1 MNRKVKIGTR
11 GSRLALAQAGRVAEQ
26 LQARWPGLV
35 VTLEAIKTTGD
46 KILDVPLAKVGGKGL
61 FVKEIEEALLEGRID
76 LAVHSLKDLPAQ
88 LPQGLT
94 IGATPIREDPRDVL
108 ISKDGKTFSE
118 LPPRARIGTSSLR
131 RKVQLLHARPDLEI
145 LPLRG
150 NLDTRIRKLE
160 TEDLHAIVVAAA
172 GVKRLG
178 VTARITEYLP
188 EEISIPAIGQGA
200 LAVEVRED
208 DEETLKLVK
217 ALDHWETRQATS
229 AERAFLQR
237 LFGSCQVPIAAYA
250 KIEPAA
256 SVRLS
261 AHAEGSGESNGRLI
275 VSGMVADLDGKRL
288 VRETI
293 EGDPDSPE
301 ALGTAL
307 AEKLLAAGA
316 DEILE
321 EILNWGLETGDQ
333 RPETRVEKPKTF

>member
-1 MNRKVKIGTR
+1 MNRKLKLGTR
-11 GSRLALAQAGRVAEQ
+11 GSRLALAQAGWVADQ
-26 LQARWPGLV
+26 LKNRRPDLAVSLTP
-35 VTLEAIKTTGD
+35 IKTMGD

-61 FVKEIEEALLEGRID
+61 FVKEIEEALLDGWID

-108 ISKDGKTFSE
+108 ISKDGRTFSA
-118 LPPRARIGTSSLR
+118 LPERARIGTSSLR
-131 RKVQLLHARPDLEI
+131 RKVQLLHARPDLDI

-160 TEDLHAIVVAAA
+160 TEDLDAIVVAAA

-178 VTARITEYLP
+178 VERYVTEYLL

-208 DEETLKLVK
+208 DEATLKLVK

-229 AERAFLQR
+229 AERAFLKR
-237 LFGSCQVPIAAYA
+237 LFGSCQIPIAAHA
-250 KIEPAA
+250 KIE
-256 SVRLS
+256 
-261 AHAEGSGESNGRLI
+261 NGCLI
-275 VSGMVADLDGKRL
+275 ISGMVASLDGKRL
-288 VRETI
+288 VRETM
-293 EGDPDSPE
+293 EGAPDSAE

-307 AEKLLAAGA
+307 AEKLLAHGA
-316 DEILE
+316 DKILE
-321 EILNWGLETGDQ
+321 EIIEGREA
-333 RPETRVEKPKTF
+333 

>member
-1 MNRKVKIGTR
+1 MERGLKLGTR
-11 GSRLALAQAGRVAEQ
+11 GSRLALAQAEWVANK
-26 LQARWPGLV
+26 LKNRWPNLV
-35 VTLEAIKTTGD
+35 VSLEAIKTTGD

-61 FVKEIEEALLEGRID
+61 FVKEIEEALLDGRID

-108 ISKDGKTFSE
+108 ISKEGRTFSE
-118 LPPRARIGTSSLR
+118 LPERARIGTSSLR

-160 TEDLHAIVVAAA
+160 TEDLDAIVVAAA
-172 GVKRLG
+172 GVKRLRVEG
-178 VTARITEYLP
+178 RVTEYLLD
-188 EEISIPAIGQGA
+188 EISIPAIGQGA

-217 ALDHWETRQATS
+217 ALDHWETRQAAT

-250 KIEPAA
+250 KIQ
-256 SVRLS
+256 
-261 AHAEGSGESNGRLI
+261 NGRLI
-275 VSGMVADLDGKRL
+275 ISGMVASLDGKRL
-288 VRETI
+288 VRETV
-293 EGDPDSPE
+293 EGNPYSAE

-307 AEKLLAAGA
+307 AEKLLASGA
-316 DEILE
+316 DEILKA
-321 EILNWGLETGDQ
+321 IIQGSASAPMIDLQ
-333 RPETRVEKPKTF
+333 H